1 MALVSMKA
9 LLEAGVHFGH
19 QTRRWNPKMAKYIF
33 TSRNGIYIIDLQK
46 TTKLLDEACE
56 FVKSVVRE
64 GKSLLFVSTK
74 RQAQDIIKAEAERC
88 GMFFVNYRWLG
99 GMLTNHVTIQKRIA
113 RLKELDELIDSGKI
127 ESYPKKEA
135 SQMRKE
141 REKLDR
147 SLGGIKNLKGMPGAI
162 FIIDP
167 HKEAIAVAEARKIGI
182 PIVSV
187 VDTNCD
193 PDQIDYVIPGND
205 DAIRAV
211 KLVTS
216 LIADAVMES
225 LEGKPFEE
233 VQGVAADAAAM
244 SAAAGVVPAPVAA
257 ATVSKVAE
265 EGAEKL
271 VIE

>member
-1 MALVSMKA
+1 MVSMKS

-33 TSRNGIYIIDLQK
+33 TARNGIYIIDLQK
-46 TTKLLDEACE
+46 TTKLLDEACD
-56 FVKSVVRE
+56 FIKSVTRE
-64 GKSLLFVSTK
+64 GKPILFVSTK
-74 RQAQDIIKAEAERC
+74 RQAQDIIKQEADRC
-88 GMFFVNYRWLG
+88 GMYFVNYRWLG
-99 GMLTNHVTIQKRIA
+99 GMLTNYVTIEKRIT
-113 RLKELDELIDSGKI
+113 RLKELNDLIDSGKI

-135 SQMRKE
+135 SKMKKE

-147 SLGGIKNLKGMPGAI
+147 ALGGIKDMKGMPGAL

-167 HKEAIAVAEARKIGI
+167 HKEAIAVAEAKKMGI

-193 PDQIDYVIPGND
+193 PDNIDFVIPGND

-216 LIADAVMES
+216 LIADSVLEA
-225 LEGKPFEE
+225 LEGKSFDVVSENAE
-233 VQGVAADAAAM
+233 VTAEMAEGEVNMAAVLGTVDVSDDA
-244 SAAAGVVPAPVAA
+244 
-257 ATVSKVAE
+257 E
-265 EGAEKL
+265 DKL
-271 VIE
+271 VID